1 MSVGLII
8 PQAGKRDAVNAEV
21 KREVTQMLTDILHD
35 RVTHAEVV
43 AAGLTAF
50 RESFQRNMGG
60 FFGNDRARAD
70 RLANTVWQFAQAKW
84 HERYP
89 ETSAT
94 AFLNGVHVPS
104 PLSEAEAQ
112 REIDEG
118 MEVEIL
124 SDARVMAQHYDGE
137 ARVRKGKYLGAK
149 GEGGAPTIHVRT
161 PSKATH

>member
-8 PQAGKRDAVNAEV
+8 PSAGKRDSVNAEV
-21 KREVTQMLTDILHD
+21 KREIRQMLVDILHD

-43 AAGLTAF
+43 AAGRTAF
-50 RESFQRNMGG
+50 REIFQRNMGG
-60 FFGNDRARAD
+60 FFGNDRGPAD
-70 RLANTVWQFAQAKW
+70 HLANVVWQFAQATW

-94 AFLNGVHVPS
+94 AFLDGVHVPS
-104 PLSEAEAQ
+104 PQSDAAIQ

-124 SDARVMAQHYDGE
+124 SDERVMRQNYEGS
-137 ARVRKGKYLGAK
+137 ARVRKGSYLGAK
-149 GEGGAPTIHVRT
+149 GEGGAPAITVRT
-161 PSKATH
+161 PSKVTH

>member
-1 MSVGLII
+1 MSVGLLI

-21 KREVTQMLTDILHD
+21 KLEIRQMLTDILHD

-43 AAGLTAF
+43 AAGRTMF
-50 RESFQRNMGG
+50 RDLFVRNMGG
-60 FFGNDRARAD
+60 FFGKDRGPAD
-70 RLANTVWQFAQAKW
+70 HLANVVWQFAQAKW

-104 PLSEAEAQ
+104 PPSDAEIQ
-112 REIDEG
+112 QEIDEA

-124 SDARVMAQHYDGE
+124 SDERVMTEHYEGS

-149 GEGGAPTIHVRT
+149 GEGGAPAITVRT
-161 PSKATH
+161 PSKVTH